1 MHKGIYIALSG
12 ALMKQMELELLS
24 ENIANSETPG
34 FKARSLSFR
43 DYLINENPE
52 DSRTMTYLKGTGLRL
67 TPGPFIKTENKLDI
81 AIEGNGFLSLEGGLY
96 TRRGDLTRTQDGYLV
111 TASGRRVIGENGLI
125 RLPEGE
131 IEIKE
136 DGGIYVDGNMID
148 KLTIM
153 EFDDPGIL
161 SRTGEGLYEAGSSGK
176 ASSARGIQ
184 GYLEESNIDIVREM
198 VKLIT
203 TLREFETFQKA
214 IQTLDEAAGKVNN
227 EMARI

>member
-1 MHKGIYIALSG
+1 MHKEIYIALSG
-12 ALMKQMELELLS
+12 ALMKQMELEVLS

-34 FKARSLSFR
+34 FKARSISFR
-43 DYLINENPE
+43 DYLINEDPE
-52 DSRTMTYLKGTGLRL
+52 DSRTMTYIESTGLRL
-67 TPGPFIKTENKLDI
+67 TPGPFMKTENKLHI
-81 AIEGNGFLSLEGGLY
+81 AIEGKGLLSLEGGLY

-111 TASGRRVIGENGLI
+111 TASGRRVIGEKGAI
-125 RLPEGE
+125 KLPEGE

-136 DGGIYVDGNMID
+136 DGGIYVDGNMVD
-148 KLTIM
+148 KLRIM

-161 SRTGEGLYEAGSSGK
+161 RRAGEGVYEAKSPGK
-176 ASSARGIQ
+176 ASRSRVLQ

-198 VKLIT
+198 VKLIS

>member
-34 FKARSLSFR
+34 FKGRSLSFR
-43 DYLINENPE
+43 DYLINEDPE
-52 DSRTMTYLKGTGLRL
+52 DSRTMTYLKSTGLQL
-67 TPGPFIKTENKLDI
+67 TPGPFMKTENKLDI
-81 AIEGNGFLSLEGGLY
+81 AIEGKGFLSLEGALY
-96 TRRGDLTRTQDGYLV
+96 TRRGDLIRTEDGYLV
-111 TASGRRVIGENGLI
+111 TASGRRLIGENGPI
-125 RLPEGE
+125 RLPDGD

-136 DGGIYVDGNMID
+136 DGSIYVDGNMVD
-148 KLTIM
+148 KLRIM
-153 EFDDPGIL
+153 EFDDPGSL
-161 SRTGEGLYEAGSSGK
+161 KKAGEGLYEAGAPGR
-176 ASSARGIQ
+176 ASSSRVIQ
-184 GYLEESNIDIVREM
+184 GYLEKSNVDIVREM

-203 TLREFETFQKA
+203 ALREFETFQKA

>member
-34 FKARSLSFR
+34 FKARGLSFR
-43 DYLINENPE
+43 DYLIDKAPE
-52 DSRTMTYLKGTGLRL
+52 DSRTMTYLKAMEFQFA
-67 TPGPFIKTENKLDI
+67 PGPFMKTENKLDI
-81 AIEGNGFLSLEGGLY
+81 AIEGKGFLSLDGGLY
-96 TRRGDLTRTQDGYLV
+96 TRRGDLTKTRDGYLV
-111 TASGRRVIGENGLI
+111 TASGRRVIGENGPI

-136 DGGIYVDGNMID
+136 DGSIYVDGNMVD
-148 KLTIM
+148 KLRIV
-153 EFDDPGIL
+153 EFDDPRVL
-161 SRTGEGLYEAGSSGK
+161 RKTVEGLYEASTPGR
-176 ASSARGIQ
+176 ASSSRVLQ

-198 VKLIT
+198 VKLMT
-203 TLREFETFQKA
+203 TLREFEIFQKA